1 MRAVEDTAEL
11 VPKPSA
17 YGDAEEFNE
26 PIMRRM
32 VNYEPFCN
40 KAPKFRAY
48 PLSQLGTPEGRRVQE
63 ALVVKDLL
71 DTMMG
76 LEGKYIRY
84 NNSYD
89 PHVDMMPAFRISKN
103 MDKSLKQCCIKILK
117 LSKSYIFINNCIQ
130 EWSRPSYGC
139 ILHRLTYEIR
149 KFLKDGYLR
158 FIVERLEKEYSSN
171 VSFSIRDMEH
181 MINDYELS
189 KKMEILYNLCLRLN
203 EEMNRRLNMN
213 LDQEDFN
220 NFKRELEDVGQAIL
234 LPTDSSLSLTP
245 KGGNIIKVVQE
256 MIAETLGDRNG
267 VQFLKDILNKI
278 GEGYLKMFDDWLING
293 DINDPHEEFMIRDMM
308 KDVNVTDT
316 NAMMTTDRLWE
327 TRYLIRK
334 DGLLESFHEELLS
347 KILVTGKLLNIVK
360 VTMELT
366 SIPVDGKYA
375 LRRAGEFDF
384 VHLLEGTNLEL
395 YVSRWYSRAN
405 ELCIRL
411 FFEGYNFGRFLRD
424 IFCNYLYVNNGN
436 KFNKFLLRN
445 HFDLGKEYSESRSVL
460 RRLEQSWDV
469 EVDDRSL
476 VQRLVSLRYS
486 TVSFRESLLQVQR
499 DEIAREDVTMRDES
513 SDDNDALLRASNFEN
528 VKRILFEERHH
539 TDEHDDHGQQG
550 HGQGREQE
558 REQRR
563 EPALSNIH
571 YLEFDLVVPY
581 PLNILINHS
590 CMIQLRILQRYMNIL
605 AHTQLSVDKRFLDI
619 TKDTVWRYRHF
630 QEPIR
635 TKIVKRSTVL
645 LNKMGDTLRAVQTYY
660 THTVSR
666 ELHSATNIISSESS
680 SSGSSG
686 SSGTISG
693 SSSGSD
699 GMEVTRIQD
708 VLQDTLT
715 NIISNTCLTSRTIT
729 IILDLVQ
736 LVESYMKFLRG
747 LRRRL
752 VQLDAQL
759 CHRAQVEYD
768 EDRALESVPRLVR
781 YTEDVF
787 VTTRSLVSAL
797 TESMTESIGG
807 SGGVG
812 PHEHALVTHL
822 HGIF

>member
-1 MRAVEDTAEL
+1 MEVRAVEDTAEL

-293 DINDPHEEFMIRDMM
+293 NINDPHEEFMIRDMM

-550 HGQGREQE
+550 REQG

-619 TKDTVWRYRHF
+619 TKDT
-630 QEPIR
+630 
-635 TKIVKRSTVL
+635 
-645 LNKMGDTLRAVQTYY
+645 
-660 THTVSR
+660 
-666 ELHSATNIISSESS
+666 
-680 SSGSSG
+680 
-686 SSGTISG
+686 
-693 SSSGSD
+693 
-699 GMEVTRIQD
+699 
-708 VLQDTLT
+708 
-715 NIISNTCLTSRTIT
+715 
-729 IILDLVQ
+729 